1 MNNTLE
7 ENLEK
12 DKNFINIDSWEFS
25 DGKDSEDVEYVSIS
39 RDGDILKFKV
49 VYKDQTE
56 TEWNDIETK
65 DHFDRFGTILKLK
78 SKFGQDKIKEI
89 N

>member
-1 MNNTLE
+1 MNNIVE

-12 DKNFINIDSWEFS
+12 DKNFVDIDAWQFTS
-25 DGKDSEDVEYVSIS
+25 GKDSEDVEYVSID
-39 RDGDILKFKV
+39 REGEIIKFKV
-49 VYKDQTE
+49 VYKDKTE
-56 TEWNDIETK
+56 TEWNEIETK

-78 SKFGQDKIKEI
+78 SKFGQDKIRET